1 MTKKIWKDEY
11 EYKRLLEILD
21 AYWLTEPD
29 EERVH
34 ILLHFRHKNGETQDK
49 SLVWQNPNTR
59 GKPNGSSTLS
69 VVTARE
75 LLEMDENTLLL
86 DEIKKF
92 YEIGD
97 IQ

>member
-21 AYWLTEPD
+21 AYWLEEPD
-29 EERVH
+29 EAAVN
-34 ILLHFRHKNGETQDK
+34 IMLHFRHKDGQTQDK
-49 SLVWQNPNTR
+49 YLTWRNPNMR
-59 GKPNGSSTLS
+59 GKPNGSSILS
-69 VVTARE
+69 PVTARE
-75 LLEMDENTLLL
+75 LQETSEDTLLL